1 MQISK
6 EIVLILKTFY
16 GESSTGLL
24 CKISEKCTVKSN
36 SPPPPLPPEHPFF
49 LNHHGWWCLVGPVS
63 HFPFLC
69 AYINVHPL
77 YSCKWHHIMHMS
89 LQVPFFSLIIHLG
102 KFHASTH
109 ADLTHLFVCLAAPG
123 LRCRTR
129 DLQSLLSSLWHL
141 FFVFILFFFLV
152 ATCRIS

>member
-1 MQISK
+1 M
-6 EIVLILKTFY
+6 
-16 GESSTGLL
+16 
-24 CKISEKCTVKSN
+24 EKAVVAYCAKCQRSVVKSN

-49 LNHHGWWCLVGPVS
+49 LSHHGWWCLVDPVS

-77 YSCKWHHIMHMS
+77 YSGKWHHIMQMS
-89 LQVPFFSLIIHLG
+89 LWVPFFTYTLLG

-123 LRCRTR
+123 LSCSTW
-129 DLQSLLSSLWHL
+129 DLQSLLSSLWHP
-141 FFVFILFFFLV
+141 FFIFVFSCNMQDLIV
-152 ATCRIS
+152 TASVI